1 MFFRSRNANFIG
13 WSGHL
18 QSFHFLVSIGFKLEH
33 QTVRRQ
39 QEEAENAPVGLNRA
53 QSLGRVTCSSV
64 GRISSQLNP
73 LTPVK
78 TCRKAD
84 SQNATATGTM
94 KMHISTAFIKNQ
106 KNCLL
111 RFTLP
116 PINLEN

>member
-53 QSLGRVTCSSV
+53 PEPWAGSLAALLAVSAA
-64 GRISSQLNP
+64 N
-73 LTPVK
+73 LT
-78 TCRKAD
+78 
-84 SQNATATGTM
+84 
-94 KMHISTAFIKNQ
+94 H
-106 KNCLL
+106 
-111 RFTLP
+111 
-116 PINLEN
+116 

>member
-13 WSGHL
+13 WSGHP

-53 QSLGRVTCSSV
+53 QSLGRVT
-64 GRISSQLNP
+64 
-73 LTPVK
+73 
-78 TCRKAD
+78 
-84 SQNATATGTM
+84 NATATGTM